1 MCSYAYNMNTLLQ
14 ILILIKVVSTTEI
27 FQVDFVYSNQSMRLS
42 STDHT
47 EQFVDVFKV
56 RNQIQCV
63 QGCFTQSSGL
73 QQYYALYKSEER
85 VCVCKRDFDWR
96 SFTLIASN
104 EYEITRI
111 EIREGLLINSL
122 LMKESEKEAICYG
135 TFKQRTCFSICCG
148 VYLLL

>member
-1 MCSYAYNMNTLLQ
+1 
-14 ILILIKVVSTTEI
+14 
-27 FQVDFVYSNQSMRLS
+27 MRLS

-47 EQFVDVFKV
+47 EQFVDVFRV
-56 RNQIQCV
+56 RNPIQCV

-85 VCVCKRDFDWR
+85 VCVCKRDLDWR
-96 SFTLIASN
+96 SFTLIASD

-122 LMKESEKEAICYG
+122 NEPIVQRQSIIKSNALKLMKVCQLI
-135 TFKQRTCFSICCG
+135 
-148 VYLLL
+148 LLH

>member
-1 MCSYAYNMNTLLQ
+1 MCSYASNMNTLLE
-14 ILILIKVVSTTEI
+14 ILMLLKVVSTTEI
-27 FQVDFVYSNQSMRLS
+27 FQVNFVYSNQSMRLS
-42 STDHT
+42 STDHA
-47 EQFVDVFKV
+47 EQFVDVFRV

-85 VCVCKRDFDWR
+85 LCVCKRDFNWR
-96 SFTLIASN
+96 SFSLIASD

-122 LMKESEKEAICYG
+122 LKNQSEEDAICY
-135 TFKQRTCFSICCG
+135 
-148 VYLLL
+148 